1 MSNEEA
7 PKTALWS
14 RIRAYFARLF
24 RRAPPQPGRFV
35 AGSAF
40 AWKGWLAVS
49 PWVWPSREYLVYVP
63 AGYSRWRRRPLI
75 VLLHGCRQKPEDI
88 ATAARIA
95 ALADKKGWLVLL
107 PRQTSK
113 ANPWTCWNWFDRG
126 TVAGWGEAA
135 IVAAQARAVRREYR
149 AHPRQVFVA
158 GMSAGAALAAVA
170 GLRYRKVFAGVIA
183 HSGIACGAA
192 SGPAAAM
199 STMARGAATAYER
212 LAEQARLHAPPGM
225 LPVAL
230 LAIHGGEDRIVADIN
245 SIQLV
250 RQYLV
255 LNGRLEG
262 QDHPPGE
269 LPPPDTSGTQ
279 TLRDG
284 RSMTVTEYREGGRI
298 IARYVRV
305 PALGHAWSGGDASFP
320 YNDPLPPDATALL
333 GDFVDAVIR

>member
-1 MSNEEA
+1 M
-7 PKTALWS
+7 KALWS
-14 RIRAYFARLF
+14 RLRALVARLF

-40 AWKGWLAVS
+40 AWKGWLAS
-49 PWVWPSREYLVYVP
+49 APWVWPSREYLVYVP
-63 AGYSRWRRRPLI
+63 AGYSRWRRRPLV

-88 ATAARIA
+88 AAATRIA
-95 ALADKKGWLVLL
+95 ALADRNGWLLLL
-107 PRQTSK
+107 PRQTPK

-135 IVAAQARAVRREYR
+135 IVAAQVRAVRREYR

-158 GMSAGAALAAVA
+158 GMSAGGALAAVA
-170 GLRYRKVFAGVIA
+170 GLRYRRLFAGVIA

-192 SGPAAAM
+192 SGPAAAI
-199 STMARGAATAYER
+199 STMAHGADSAYER
-212 LAEQARLHAPPGM
+212 LAERARLHAPPGS

-230 LAIHGGEDRIVADIN
+230 LAIHGGADGIVAGIN
-245 SIQLV
+245 SIQLL

-255 LNGRLEG
+255 LNGRLEA

-269 LPPPDTSGTQ
+269 LPLPDEETTRNLS
-279 TLRDG
+279 DG
-284 RSMTVTEYREGGRI
+284 RSMTVAEYRDGTRV
-298 IARYVRV
+298 IARHVLV

-333 GDFVDAVIR
+333 GEFVAAVIG

>member
-1 MSNEEA
+1 MGEPATPS
-7 PKTALWS
+7 LWS
-14 RIRAYFARLF
+14 RIRGWFARLF

-35 AGSAF
+35 ADSAF
-40 AWKGWLAVS
+40 AWKGWLAGS
-49 PWVWPSREYLVYVP
+49 PWVWPRREYLVYVP
-63 AGYSRWRRRPLI
+63 AGYSRWRRRPLL
-75 VLLHGCRQKPEDI
+75 VMLHGCRQTPEDFAA
-88 ATAARIA
+88 ATRIA
-95 ALADKKGWLVLL
+95 VLADRKGWLVLL
-107 PRQTSK
+107 PRQTPK
-113 ANPWTCWNWFDRG
+113 ANPWSCWNWFDRG

-170 GLRYRKVFAGVIA
+170 GLRYRKLFAGVIA

-192 SGPAAAM
+192 SSPATAVA
-199 STMARGAATAYER
+199 TMARGADAAYER
-212 LAEQARLHAPPGM
+212 LAEQARVHAPPGA

-230 LAIHGGEDRIVADIN
+230 LAIHGGEDGIVSGIN

-255 LNGRLEG
+255 LNGRMEA
-262 QDHPPGE
+262 QDYPPAE
-269 LPPPDTSGTQ
+269 LPRPDAERTQ
-279 TLRDG
+279 SLGDG
-284 RSMTVTEYREGGRI
+284 RSMTLDDYRDGERLL
-298 IARYVRV
+298 ARCVRV

-333 GDFVDAVIR
+333 GEFIETVVR

>member
-1 MSNEEA
+1 LSTEGA
-7 PKTALWS
+7 PKTPLWS
-14 RIRAYFARLF
+14 RIRGFFERLT
-24 RRAPPQPGRFV
+24 RRTPPQPGRFV

-40 AWKGWLAVS
+40 ALKGWLAGS

-63 AGYSRWRRRPLI
+63 AGYSRWRRRPLV
-75 VLLHGCRQKPEDI
+75 VLLHGCRQTPEDF
-88 ATAARIA
+88 ATATRIA

-107 PRQTSK
+107 PRQASK
-113 ANPWTCWNWFDRG
+113 ANPWICWNWFDRG

-135 IVAAQARAVRREYR
+135 IVAAQVRAVRREYR

-170 GLRYRKVFAGVIA
+170 GLRQRRFFAGVIA
-183 HSGIACGAA
+183 HSGLACGAA

-199 STMARGAATAYER
+199 GAMARGADTAYER
-212 LAEQARLHAPPGM
+212 LAEQARVHAPPGT

-230 LAIHGGEDRIVADIN
+230 LAIHGGEDRTVADTN

-255 LNGRLEG
+255 LNGRLEA

-269 LPPPDTSGTQ
+269 LPPPDASSTQ
-279 TLRDG
+279 TLGDG
-284 RSMTVTEYREGGRI
+284 RSMTVAEYRDGERV

-333 GDFVDAVIR
+333 GDFVDTVLR